1 MENATGQNTGFFT
14 LKRRQE
20 EKEKGNRETGRQEG
34 GGREREEGKERDR
47 KGERKKVRKNLQRLG
62 ESLETLKT

>member
-20 EKEKGNRETGRQEG
+20 EKEKGNREIGRQEE

-47 KGERKKVRKNLQRLG
+47 KGERKK
-62 ESLETLKT
+62 E